1 MTGQSYRQGE
11 SRFPQGVDKRVG
23 NHTRVTLLPPA
34 PHGVADVLA
43 IFGGCVQATQK
54 R

>member
-1 MTGQSYRQGE
+1 MTVQSYREGE

-23 NHTRVTLLPPA
+23 NHTHVTLLAPT
-34 PHGVADVLA
+34 PHGVADGLAVL
-43 IFGGCVQATQK
+43 GGCVQATQK